1 MGASHWCRRT
11 VAALLALAA
20 ACGRPAPVPAGDASL
35 RVVDDAGDSVALAA
49 PARRVA
55 SLIPA
60 TTELLFAIGAGPLVV
75 GRTHWCTEPAA
86 ALRATDLGDG
96 LRPNVE
102 AILAVRPDLV
112 VLYQSSSTGEA
123 AARLRAMGI
132 AVAVVR
138 PDRIADVP
146 RLARMLGAL
155 AGRVAAADSFATAFA
170 RSLDTAEHRRPS
182 PPALAVVTWD
192 QPPIVIGAGS
202 FLSEVIARAGGRNA
216 FDDLAQPSAPVSLEA
231 LAARDPDFLLAL
243 GSEPPAYLA
252 RPEWRAVR
260 AARDRRVLL
269 LPGAALNWP
278 GPRTPAAIAQ
288 LARALDSAGS

>member
-1 MGASHWCRRT
+1 MGASHWCRR
-11 VAALLALAA
+11 VVVALLALAA
-20 ACGRPAPVPAGDASL
+20 ACGRPAPVPGSAAAL
-35 RVVDDAGDSVALAA
+35 RIADDAGDTVALAA
-49 PARRVA
+49 PARRIA

-86 ALRATDLGDG
+86 ALRAADLGDG

-102 AILAVRPDLV
+102 AILAARPDLV
-112 VLYQSSSTGEA
+112 VLYHSSATAEA
-123 AARLRAMGI
+123 AARLRALGI
-132 AVAVVR
+132 AVAMVR

-146 RLARMLGAL
+146 RLARALGTL
-155 AGRVAAADSFATAFA
+155 AGRAGAADSFAAAFD
-170 RSLDTAEHRRPS
+170 RSLDTVGGRRPS
-182 PPALAVVTWD
+182 PPSLAVVTWD

-216 FDDLAQPSAPVSLEA
+216 FDDLAPPSAPVSLEA
-231 LAARDPDFLLAL
+231 LAVRDPDFLLAL
-243 GSEPPAYLA
+243 GSEPPAWLA

-260 AARDRRVLL
+260 AARERRVVR
-269 LPGAALNWP
+269 LPGAALDWP

-288 LARALDSAGS
+288 LARALDSAGT